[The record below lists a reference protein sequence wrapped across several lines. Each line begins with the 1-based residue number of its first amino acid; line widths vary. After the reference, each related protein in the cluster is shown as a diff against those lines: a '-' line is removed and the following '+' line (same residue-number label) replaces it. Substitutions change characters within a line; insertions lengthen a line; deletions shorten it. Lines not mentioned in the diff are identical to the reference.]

1 MPCHVHGILFHFLA
15 QFNINSY
22 LCRRICNLT
31 MKKERILAAIH
42 LLIALSAVVL
52 LPCSCSDKSEEEVY
66 DRLQRKTDWEAI
78 VKQNQQ
84 QPAQLPACRKV
95 VLLAQYRLGQASAV
109 AAYECLADSREVLT
123 STTAAMMM
131 SDVYIQLGMV
141 NMAQRA
147 AFESMV
153 KEPDLKKN
161 ERALMR
167 LTETAIITR
176 QYEVARKYIAILE
189 TFTSHD
195 KWVQNMRRLAEHPEL
210 IEQNAAYKQLR
221 ETYEKTEDQFFM

>member
-1 MPCHVHGILFHFLA
+1 MPQCTAFLFSCTIQDKFVPLP
-15 QFNINSY
+15 QNS
-22 LCRRICNLT
+22 NLT
-31 MKKERILAAIH
+31 MKKESILATIQ
-42 LLIALSAVVL
+42 LLILLSAVAL
-52 LPCSCSDKSEEEVY
+52 FACSCSDKSEEEIY
-66 DRLQRKTDWEAI
+66 DRLQRKTDWKAI

-84 QPAQLPACRKV
+84 QPTHSLACHKV
-95 VLLAQYRLGQASAV
+95 VVLAQYRLGQIPALATQ
-109 AAYECLADSREVLT
+109 ECLADTREVLA
-123 STTAAMMM
+123 SPLAAMMM

-189 TFTSHD
+189 TITSHS
-195 KWVQNMRRLAEHPEL
+195 KWVSDMRQLAEHPEL
-210 IEQNAAYKQLR
+210 IEQNAVYKQLR
-221 ETYEKTEDQFFM
+221 ETYEKTKDQFFL